1 MSILTKGIGIAVKG
15 FGKALTRNLGNR
27 TASKIS
33 NKMSKGEKAIIGA
46 SSAIATAGAA
56 ATGYGYKK
64 AFDKLEEIKEK
75 KK

>member
-1 MSILTKGIGIAVKG
+1 MSILTKGVGIAVRG
-15 FGKALTRNLGNR
+15 LGRALTKNLGTK
-27 TASKIS
+27 TASKMS